1 MQTKSEP
8 LPKQNKVYYKNLH
21 QLQQSML
28 ETLIQV
34 NIILLTVLY
43 LTANLLG
50 ESINLPQLSIS
61 LILAVVGSF
70 WALRW
75 YLQRLVVA
83 ITIWMIGL
91 AAMMGLLG
99 YFWQRPEL
107 LLILLPL
114 CTIGVLVV
122 DWWYGIIVVAFLF
135 LETWLLGNIL
145 SIGPTTLTA
154 LQIIFLGGLIGVIV
168 GWAISRSLLMAS
180 SWAVQGY
187 LRAQIKLDEAQ
198 KIKME
203 LKQIQEDLL
212 HSNREHARLTER
224 LKVLHQVAEE
234 ARQIK
239 EQFVANVSHELRTP
253 LNMIISFSEMIMQS
267 PRSYGVEL
275 PPELLAD
282 ISAIQR
288 NSRHLSKLVND
299 VLSLSQIEAGR
310 MALTREWA
318 SLPEI
323 IEEAVIAVGALYTS
337 KNIYLETDLPTDLL
351 PVFCDSTR
359 IRQVVLNLLSNAGRY
374 TDKGGVRI
382 NASQDDEEILVQVT
396 DTGPGIA
403 PENQD
408 MVFQP
413 FQQLDGLVQRRYGSS
428 GLGLSISKN
437 FVEMHGGRLWF
448 ESEQGVG
455 TSFYLSL
462 PIIEPVEFSHQTGEA
477 KRWFNPYES
486 YEVKNNR
493 YSQHLDIVPRYVVLE
508 ESRVLTGLIERFVNQ
523 VEVINVHTIEE
534 ALVEIERSPAQAFLI
549 NEAAISS
556 SKGLDRQIAHL
567 PYGTPV
573 ISCWL
578 ASDDDAARE
587 LGATHY
593 LVKPIDRE
601 HLLRV
606 ITAMEKDFQTILIV
620 DDNPEALQL
629 FARMLDS
636 SDRDYRVLQADNAR
650 RGLDLLKSRQPDLL
664 LLDLILPDM
673 DGFELLQIKSL
684 DPKIRDIPTI
694 IISSQ
699 DPAGEPI
706 VTDAIKVRRSD
717 GLSVRELL
725 TSIQAFSEILTPLSQ
740 PTDPKALE
748 NRGG

>member
-1 MQTKSEP
+1 MQTNTG
-8 LPKQNKVYYKNLH
+8 LLLKQDKAFYQNLR
-21 QLQQSML
+21 QLQQSTL

-34 NIILLTVLY
+34 ILFLLIAWY
-43 LTANLLG
+43 LFANLLG

-61 LILAVVGSF
+61 LIPAVVGS
-70 WALRW
+70 WLAMRWLSERLEIALS
-75 YLQRLVVA
+75 
-83 ITIWMIGL
+83 IWMIGL
-91 AAMMGLLG
+91 AAMMGLAG
-99 YFWQRPEL
+99 YFTQRPEII
-107 LLILLPL
+107 LILLPL
-114 CTIGVLVV
+114 STIGVLIVN
-122 DWWYGIIVVAFLF
+122 WWFGTIVVALLF
-135 LETWLLGNIL
+135 FETWLLGTIL
-145 SIGPTTLTA
+145 SAGSAAPTD
-154 LQIIFLGGLIGVIV
+154 LQIILLGGLIGVIA
-168 GWAISRSLLMAS
+168 GWAISRTLLVAS
-180 SWAVQGY
+180 SWAVDGY
-187 LRAQIKLDEAQ
+187 LKAQIEMDESRKNQ
-198 KIKME
+198 ME
-203 LKQIQEDLL
+203 LKQIQDDLL
-212 HSNREHARLTER
+212 HANNELARITER

-234 ARQIK
+234 ARQVK

-267 PRSYGVEL
+267 PRTYGVEL
-275 PPELLAD
+275 PPELMAD

-318 SLPEI
+318 TLPEI
-323 IEEAVIAVGALYTS
+323 IDEAVIAVGALYTS
-337 KNIYLETDLPTDLL
+337 KRIYLETELPTDLPL
-351 PVFCDSTR
+351 VFCDSTR
-359 IRQVVLNLLSNAGRY
+359 IRQVVLNLLSNAGRF
-374 TDKGGVRI
+374 TETGGVCI
-382 NASQDDEEILVQVT
+382 KASHEDEEILVQVI

-413 FQQLDGLVQRRYGSS
+413 FQQLDGLVQRRYGGS

-437 FVEMHGGRLWF
+437 FVEMHGGKMWF
-448 ESEQGVG
+448 ESERGVG
-455 TSFYLSL
+455 TTFIFSL
-462 PIIEPVEFSHQTGEA
+462 PIVEPIELTPQPGGA

-486 YEVKNNR
+486 YEVRTPR
-493 YSQHLDIVPRYVVLE
+493 YSGHLEIVPRYVVLE
-508 ESRVLTGLIERFVNQ
+508 ESRVLTRLIERFVTQ
-523 VEVINVHTIEE
+523 VEVANVQTIEE
-534 ALVEIERSPAQAFLI
+534 ALAEIDRSPAQALLI

-556 SKGLDRQIAHL
+556 SDGLACQISHL

-578 ASDDDAARE
+578 ASDDDIALE
-587 LGATHY
+587 LGATRY

-606 ITAMEKDFQTILIV
+606 IAEMGDDIQTILII
-620 DDNPEALQL
+620 DDLPEALQL

-636 SDRDYRVLQADNAR
+636 SEREYRVLQVDNAR
-650 RGLDLLKSRQPDLL
+650 RGLELLESRHPDLL
-664 LLDLILPDM
+664 LLDLIMPEM
-673 DGFELLQIKSL
+673 DGFELLQAKNVN
-684 DPKIRDIPTI
+684 PKIRDIPTI

-699 DPAGEPI
+699 DPAGEPV

-740 PTDPKALE
+740 PTDPKVIE